1 MSVLCLSPQ
10 QVAQSLAY
18 ILLVCHEIV
27 IYVYINNGSPM
38 IPLKT
43 SVRKIG
49 GNCSIGNRSF
59 FSSRQNQLLPLK
71 QYNYFTGDTLIK
83 RLAVALEIEFWCH
96 LMKFFFSNSHYLSC
110 RLLHLSR
117 LFNILFVL
125 LSTFGSKIFPFIFK
139 VGRVICQI
147 WSTQKFPTVLLFP
160 RVQLPNVS
168 AIYTSTADFSVA
180 SKEGKLTT
188 LSVQ

>member
-1 MSVLCLSPQ
+1 MLRRFCRIVISCISSCLHNKQWLRFGMSVLCLSPQ

-83 RLAVALEIEFWCH
+83 LLAVALEIEFWCH
-96 LMKFFFSNSHYLSC
+96 LMRFFFKFT
-110 RLLHLSR
+110 LL
-117 LFNILFVL
+117 ILQTSSF
-125 LSTFGSKIFPFIFK
+125 KQIIQYFICF
-139 VGRVICQI
+139 IIHI
-147 WSTQKFPTVLLFP
+147 W
-160 RVQLPNVS
+160 
-168 AIYTSTADFSVA
+168 
-180 SKEGKLTT
+180 E
-188 LSVQ
+188 

>member
-1 MSVLCLSPQ
+1 MYDLHNTQYPCLGVSAGLLLVVYPPVYTTNQLRFGMSVLCLSPQ

-27 IYVYINNGSPM
+27 IYVYINGSPM

-71 QYNYFTGDTLIK
+71 QYNYFTGVTLIK
-83 RLAVALEIEFWCH
+83 LLAVALEIEFWCH
-96 LMKFFFSNSHYLSC
+96 LMRFFF
-110 RLLHLSR
+110 
-117 LFNILFVL
+117 
-125 LSTFGSKIFPFIFK
+125 
-139 VGRVICQI
+139 QI
-147 WSTQKFPTVLLFP
+147 HITYS
-160 RVQLPNVS
+160 
-168 AIYTSTADFSVA
+168 ADFFI
-180 SKEGKLTT
+180 
-188 LSVQ
+188 